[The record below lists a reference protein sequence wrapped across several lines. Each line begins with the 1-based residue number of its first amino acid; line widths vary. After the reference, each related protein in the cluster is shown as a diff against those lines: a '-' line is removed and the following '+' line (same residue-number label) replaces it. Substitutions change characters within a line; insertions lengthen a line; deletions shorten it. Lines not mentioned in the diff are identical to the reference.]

1 MHVVSAAERMIF
13 VLGGARSGK
22 TRYAENLI
30 VNEPP
35 PWIYVATAE
44 ALDDEMAQRIA
55 EHRAR
60 RADGWRTVEAPHD
73 LPHALANVPADA
85 TVLIDCMTLWL
96 SNLLLAGA
104 DIERE
109 IANLDAALT
118 QIPGKTVLVANEVG
132 CGIVPKNALA
142 RDFRDLQG
150 RLNQRLAARAD
161 RVVLMVAG
169 LPLFVKGHPS

>member
-1 MHVVSAAERMIF
+1 VHAVSATEQITL

-22 TRYAENLI
+22 SRYAEVLI
-30 VNEPP
+30 ANETP

-44 ALDDEMAQRIA
+44 ALDDEMTKRIA

-60 RADGWRTVEAPHD
+60 RTDGWRTIEAPRD
-73 LPHALANVPADA
+73 LLGALASVPAGA
-85 TVLIDCMTLWL
+85 AVLVDCMTLWL

-109 IANLDAALT
+109 IANVDTALT
-118 QIPGKTVLVANEVG
+118 QMTGKAVLVANEVG
-132 CGIVPKNALA
+132 WGIVPENALA
-142 RDFRDLQG
+142 REFRDLQG

-169 LPLFVKGHPS
+169 LPLVVKGHPL